1 MTELRIGVVDVFV
14 VRPLPAGWRVLAL
27 KRAVGTRC
35 PGAWETVHGRIEAGE
50 KPEEAALR
58 EVAEETG
65 LAVDR
70 LYSVTVHPFYLHR
83 LGTVELAVVF
93 TAFVDAEAEVRL
105 GEEHESC
112 EWLTVDEAL
121 GRFVWPRERATL
133 RDAYTLLRTGDAGAV
148 EDVLR
153 VR

>member
-1 MTELRIGVVDVFV
+1 VTELRIGVVDVFV

-27 KRAVGTRC
+27 KRSPGTRC

-50 KPEEAALR
+50 TPEAAAERELR
-58 EVAEETG
+58 EETG
-65 LAVDR
+65 LALDR
-70 LYSVTVHPFYLHR
+70 LYNVTVHPFYLHR
-83 LGTVELAVVF
+83 LGVVELAVVF

-105 GEEHESC
+105 GDEHDAC

-133 RDAYTLLRTGDAGAV
+133 RDAYALLRTGDAGPV